1 MHPIVQASIAKQHCL
16 YNRFVKRLLDV
27 VIAGLALV
35 ILSPVL
41 AVVALLI
48 KIKLG
53 SPVIFAQKRPGLI
66 DERTGVESIF
76 KLYKFRTMT
85 DERGVDGELLPDEKR
100 LTHFGKLLRST
111 SIDELPE
118 LLNII
123 KGDMSIIGPRPQLIK
138 DLVFMSDKQRM
149 RHLVKPGLSG
159 LAQVSGRNSI
169 SWDAKLELDLEYLN
183 HLSFILDLKIVLLT
197 FKKVLIREGINADG
211 METSSD
217 FGDYLLANERI
228 TEMEYR
234 GKMIE
239 AEDLLNG

>member
-1 MHPIVQASIAKQHCL
+1 MQPLTQASISKQHCL
-16 YNRFVKRLLDV
+16 YNRFVKRILDV
-27 VIAGLALV
+27 VIAGSALV

-41 AVVALLI
+41 ATVALLI
-48 KIKLG
+48 RIKLG
-53 SPVIFAQKRPGLI
+53 SPVIFTQKRPGLI
-66 DERTGVESIF
+66 DKRTGTESIF

-85 DERGVDGELLPDEKR
+85 DERGNDGELLPDEKR

-123 KGDMSIIGPRPQLIK
+123 KGDMSIIGPRPQLVR
-138 DLVFMSDKQRM
+138 DLVFMSDRQRM
-149 RHLVKPGLSG
+149 RHLAKPGLSG

-169 SWDAKLELDLEYLN
+169 SWDTKLELDLEYLN

-197 FKKVLIREGINADG
+197 FKKVLIREGINAEG

-217 FGDYLLANERI
+217 FGDYLLSNERI
-228 TEMEYR
+228 TETEYKH
-234 GKMIE
+234 KMIE